1 MNFTEALDAFICERT
16 EVAFRKLRSENE
28 GYIAN
33 NRRLTDLA
41 EKVAECMRD
50 MGPEVK
56 GILEVYNDCRSAQE
70 GDNIYQAYLCGM
82 KDVLQLLELLA
93 AV

>member
-1 MNFTEALDAFICERT
+1 MDFKEALDALICERT
-16 EVAFRKLRSENE
+16 EAAFRKLRSDNE

-41 EKVAECMRD
+41 ENVAECMRD
-50 MGPEVK
+50 MAPEVK
-56 GILEVYNDCRSAQE
+56 GILEAYHDCRSAQE

-82 KDVLQLLELLA
+82 KDVLQLMELLA
-93 AV
+93 GV